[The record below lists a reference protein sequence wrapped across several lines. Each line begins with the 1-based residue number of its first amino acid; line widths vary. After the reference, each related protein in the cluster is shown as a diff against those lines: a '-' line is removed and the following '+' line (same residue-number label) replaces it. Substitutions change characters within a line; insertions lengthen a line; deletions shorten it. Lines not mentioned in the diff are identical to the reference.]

1 MGTKRTVTSIEIDQK
16 THSPRKKKKERKK
29 ERIKKHTHSIF
40 FCFDL
45 TSPSLCPHAGLSASL
60 HLQLL
65 LIFYFFVGRERER
78 GEIIPMSE
86 YKAKILIPANL
97 MSRLIRSFC
106 DMSFFPPLLNRICHI

>member
-16 THSPRKKKKERKK
+16 THSPRKEKKK

-60 HLQLL
+60 HLEVL
-65 LIFYFFVGRERER
+65 LIFFIYLFLCGGERERER
-78 GEIIPMSE
+78 
-86 YKAKILIPANL
+86 K
-97 MSRLIRSFC
+97 
-106 DMSFFPPLLNRICHI
+106 

>member
-16 THSPRKKKKERKK
+16 THSPRKKKKKRKK
-29 ERIKKHTHSIF
+29 ERLKKHTHSIF